1 MITATLRRKDN
12 NFHSAKKRFNLA
24 KKMAGHFSFC
34 LRVADVAA
42 EYLFFPQTK
51 AEFYRYGTF
60 FTKEEGTIAWLEN
73 TIKPNDIFY
82 DIGANLG
89 LYSLKAA
96 KMHDSVKVFAFEP
109 HKINFATMV
118 RNFDNNRCLS
128 QIVPISIPLSEAAGV
143 TYLNY
148 KGLGVGGSMNQL
160 SHKRSAYDGDFT
172 PAFEEIIYAMTTDD
186 FADKVIPFPT
196 VIKIDVDGNELSILK
211 GMQRVLSAP
220 NKPRSVQIEINP
232 GYRAQIIE
240 LMEGH
245 GYALD
250 HSHYTSSAEQ
260 WGEQFDGDNIPH
272 NAVFVVKA

>member
-118 RNFDNNRCLS
+118 RNFDNNR
-128 QIVPISIPLSEAAGV
+128 
-143 TYLNY
+143 
-148 KGLGVGGSMNQL
+148 
-160 SHKRSAYDGDFT
+160 
-172 PAFEEIIYAMTTDD
+172 
-186 FADKVIPFPT
+186 
-196 VIKIDVDGNELSILK
+196 
-211 GMQRVLSAP
+211 
-220 NKPRSVQIEINP
+220 
-232 GYRAQIIE
+232 
-240 LMEGH
+240 
-245 GYALD
+245 
-250 HSHYTSSAEQ
+250 
-260 WGEQFDGDNIPH
+260 
-272 NAVFVVKA
+272 